1 MRTPDT
7 GYRIERNFPQSAI
20 RKGDFKLLYY
30 WDTHQA
36 QLFDLAQ
43 DLGEAH
49 DLAREQPEKAA
60 ALEQELKAH
69 VRAGLGDAAV
79 AALERGERP
88 QGSGGAGRPAG
99 KKKQAKKKFQ
109 P

>member
-1 MRTPDT
+1 V
-7 GYRIERNFPQSAI
+7 EHPQSAI
-20 RKGDFKLLYY
+20 RKGDLKLLYF
-30 WDTHQA
+30 WDTRQA

-43 DLGEAH
+43 DLAETH

-88 QGSGGAGRPAG
+88 QGPGGPGRPPA
-99 KKKQAKKKFQ
+99 KKKQAKKKAR